1 MKIAVCQLNSIIGD
15 LDYNK
20 NKIVEHYLRGV
31 KDGVDLVVCPE
42 LSLCGYP
49 PQDLVEKEEFRDAL
63 AKYTDE
69 IAEITGKVGLIFG
82 TITEEFDNVG
92 TGLYNSAVLCY
103 NGKVQF
109 IQKKTLLP
117 NYDVFDEVR
126 YFEPAKEVYVYN
138 FNGVKLGISICEDI
152 WNDSDYWKKRRY
164 EVDPVQRLVDK
175 GAELLINISA
185 SPYAYGKREQR
196 RQMLSVLTKTDN
208 LPLVYACCA
217 GAQTDL
223 IFDGA
228 SMCFDSNGELKKL
241 GAKFKEDYFIYDTN
255 DNYETITNIE
265 GCFEEEVLNA
275 LILGVREYAEK
286 TGFKKALLGLSG
298 GIDSALVAYI
308 AVKALGNENVHVV
321 LMPSQYSS
329 KGSIDDSLKLISK
342 LNISYDIFSIQPVFD
357 TVLEVMKEKFAGYE
371 PNIAEENIQS
381 RTRGLYLMA
390 LSNKFNYL
398 LLTTGNKSEIA
409 VGYATLYGDM
419 CGALA
424 VIGDV
429 YKTQVYKLANYINR
443 EEEIIPIEIINK
455 APSAEL
461 RPNQTDQDSLPPY
474 ELLDK
479 IITMYLEEYKEY
491 NAIVKELGHEEIV
504 KKTLRMVDLNE
515 FKRKQAAPV
524 LRVSTK
530 AFGYGRRFPIVC
542 GWKRNYKIN

>member
-1 MKIAVCQLNSIIGD
+1 MKIAVCQLNSVIGD
-15 LDYNK
+15 LELNK
-20 NKIVEHYLRGV
+20 KKILEHYFKGV
-31 KDGVDLVVCPE
+31 QDGVDLVICPE
-42 LSLCGYP
+42 LSLPGYT
-49 PQDLVEKEEFRDAL
+49 PQDLVEKEEFRNAVS
-63 AKYTDE
+63 AVTE
-69 IAEITGKVGLIFG
+69 QIAECTNKVGLIFG
-82 TITEEFDNVG
+82 TITEEYDNVG

-103 NGKVQF
+103 NGKIQF
-109 IQKKTLLP
+109 TQKKTLLP

-126 YFEPAKEVYVYN
+126 YFESAKEVYIHK
-138 FNGVKLGISICEDI
+138 FNGVRLGISICEDI

-164 EVDPVQRLVDK
+164 SVDPVQRLVDK

-196 RQMLSVLTKTDN
+196 KQMLSVLTKTDKI
-208 LPLVYACCA
+208 PLVYACCA

-223 IFDGA
+223 IFDGG
-228 SMCFDSNGELKKL
+228 SMCFDKNGELKKL
-241 GAKFKEDYFIYDTN
+241 GKKFEEDYFIFDT
-255 DNYETITNIE
+255 DTEYTTIVKVE
-265 GCFEEEVLNA
+265 DSFEEEVLKA
-275 LILGVREYAEK
+275 LIFGVKEYATK

-308 AVKALGNENVHVV
+308 AVKALGKENVHVV
-321 LMPSQYSS
+321 LMPSKYSS
-329 KGSIDDSLKLISK
+329 KGSIDDSLKLIKK
-342 LNISYDIFSIQPVFD
+342 LDISYDTLSIQPVFD
-357 TVLEVMKEKFAGYE
+357 TVMDVMKEKFTGTE

-398 LLTTGNKSEIA
+398 LCTTGNKSEIA

-424 VIGDV
+424 VIGDI
-429 YKTQVYKLANYINR
+429 YKTQVYKLANYVNR
-443 EEEIIPIEIINK
+443 DEEIIPIEIIEK

-474 ELLDK
+474 DLLDK
-479 IITMYLEEYKEY
+479 IITLYLEEYKEL
-491 NAIVKELGHEEIV
+491 NEIIKAVGNEEIV
-504 KKTLRMVDLNE
+504 KRTLKLVDLNE

-530 AFGYGRRFPIVC
+530 AFGYGRRFPIVH
-542 GWKRNYKIN
+542 GWKRDSVIK